1 MSDLR
6 PFGLFSS
13 VCLVLFVLGG
23 GTPAEAQQV
32 RIDAGGGWSIPTGE
46 VRLERADGGDGVLL
60 VDLTAGPHYYGG
72 VGFVR
77 SISEHFAVGA
87 RVRGHL
93 SHIRGQIDFCEN
105 RECTLVDQ
113 PEGALRAGT
122 LEGRII
128 LTTSSRIRPYLL
140 VGMGLVESRVGDVT
154 VTDIDAAM
162 QPETVPFSES
172 RVVDAGGDVGLGA
185 SLRLFASLYLDG
197 EMRATGSLPGAKD
210 NAFTAFPFSLGL
222 SYGF

>member
-1 MSDLR
+1 M
-6 PFGLFSS
+6 
-13 VCLVLFVLGG
+13 
-23 GTPAEAQQV
+23 EAQQI

-46 VRLERADGGDGVLL
+46 VRLVRADGGDEVLP

-77 SISEHFAVGA
+77 SIGEHFAVGA

-93 SHIRGQIDFCEN
+93 SRIRGEIDVCEN
-105 RECTLVDQ
+105 RDCTLVEQ
-113 PEGALRAGT
+113 PEGAVRAGT
-122 LEGRII
+122 IEGRII

-140 VGMGLVESRVGDVT
+140 VGMGLVESRVDEVT
-154 VTDIDAAM
+154 VTDIDSET
-162 QPETVPFSES
+162 QPEIRFSEA

-197 EMRATGSLPGAKD
+197 EMRVTGSLPGAKD

-222 SYGF
+222 SVGF

>member
-1 MSDLR
+1 M
-6 PFGLFSS
+6 
-13 VCLVLFVLGG
+13 
-23 GTPAEAQQV
+23 EAQQI

-46 VRLERADGGDGVLL
+46 VRLERADEGDGLL
-60 VDLTAGPHYYGG
+60 FVDLTSGPHYYAG

-77 SISEHFAVGA
+77 SIGEHFAVGA
-87 RVRGHL
+87 RVRGHF
-93 SHIRGQIDFCEN
+93 SRIRGEIDFCEN
-105 RECTLVDQ
+105 RECTLVEQ
-113 PEGALRAGT
+113 PEGSVRVGT
-122 LEGRII
+122 IEGRII
-128 LTTSSRIRPYLL
+128 VTSSSRIRPYLL
-140 VGMGLVESRVGDVT
+140 VGMGLVESRVGETT
-154 VTDIDAAM
+154 VTDIESDT

-197 EMRATGSLPGAKD
+197 EMRVTGSLPGAKD